1 MKKYKDYLHKI
12 KSNYFIINSIKNKYE
27 LIKRYNKEIFYKNNF
42 DSKVEELNKIKIDNN
57 SNNNDDNVY
66 FQHNFAHK
74 NLCNSFIYFTQVLR
88 SQKSN
93 KTHFSK
99 NSLSPHNQ
107 SFPQLSNSK
116 EETKEDTKDN
126 TMYNNNINISTEN
139 NEKCE
144 ILNNNENKLE
154 ENDLLID
161 TDLREYTNY
170 LEKIKENFKNS
181 YGNIYIKNKLG
192 FECIVNALFKGDL
205 SGVVSN
211 DFINDEYINFFD
223 LNIAIYL
230 ENLKNIPKAKLKG
243 IDHME
248 KLFNNI
254 KSDDFLIK
262 AEKIVKSLSIGRK
275 YKNLIENLKKTKNKS
290 VCGDIVEK
298 LKNAG
303 GFDAKIA
310 KLVLQIIIKYISTYE
325 TIINIEKE
333 IGKMPKYREKYSQ
346 LSFEISQLKAIKEFI
361 NSSNDKLEGKNSILE
376 LNEIETIKNNF
387 QKYSERFINQ
397 EENDEEYKNI
407 LKEIQSFT
415 KDKDVKTII
424 ESLSSLLKD
433 DEYDFYVD
441 DSFTLSTYCWGI
453 QNGQDL
459 VFNY

>member
-1 MKKYKDYLHKI
+1 
-12 KSNYFIINSIKNKYE
+12 
-27 LIKRYNKEIFYKNNF
+27 
-42 DSKVEELNKIKIDNN
+42 
-57 SNNNDDNVY
+57 
-66 FQHNFAHK
+66 
-74 NLCNSFIYFTQVLR
+74 
-88 SQKSN
+88 
-93 KTHFSK
+93 
-99 NSLSPHNQ
+99 
-107 SFPQLSNSK
+107 
-116 EETKEDTKDN
+116 
-126 TMYNNNINISTEN
+126 MYNNINISTEN
-139 NEKCE
+139 NEKSE
-144 ILNNNENKLE
+144 IINNNENKLE
-154 ENDLLID
+154 ENDPLID
-161 TDLREYTNY
+161 TDLREYTIY

-181 YGNIYIKNKLG
+181 YGNIYIKNKLC
-192 FECIVNALFKGDL
+192 FECIVNALFKGDF
-205 SGVVSN
+205 SGVISN

-243 IDHME
+243 TDHME

-262 AEKIVKSLSIGRK
+262 AEKIVKSLSNGRK

-303 GFDAKIA
+303 GFEAKIA
-310 KLVLQIIIKYISTYE
+310 KLVLQIIIKYISTNE

-346 LSFEISQLKAIKEFI
+346 LSFEISQLKEIKEFI
-361 NSSNDKLEGKNSILE
+361 NSSNDKLKGKNSILE
-376 LNEIETIKNNF
+376 LNKIETIKNNF
-387 QKYSERFINQ
+387 QKYSEKFINQ

-407 LKEIQSFT
+407 LKEIQSFS

-433 DEYDFYVD
+433 DESDFYAD

-453 QNGQDL
+453 QNGHDL